1 MGHRKKSHHDEKQKQ
16 LEQVST
22 NQENLINKPRKLVT
36 MIMPVWAKKGNLWYE
51 EVPIWKLLLLILSI
65 FLAVILLFTYQSL
78 EGYNLFFV
86 TLIIAAL
93 GLVTCTMILL
103 RKRLKDMKYKISAMI
118 LGIVCF
124 LATVI
129 YMLDIPYLSNPVTI
143 QLSCASVKKSPSTI
157 TRTRI
162 GTAYMLIGYTNE
174 GAKITFSLTK
184 KQIDG
189 ISSNLLVDYLP
200 NSNIIVNIKK
210 Y

>member
-36 MIMPVWAKKGNLWYE
+36 MIMSVWAKKGNLWYK
-51 EVPIWKLLLLILSI
+51 EVPIWKLLLFILSI

-93 GLVTCTMILL
+93 GLVTCIMILL

-143 QLSCASVKKSPSTI
+143 QLSCASVQKSPSTI
-157 TRTRI
+157 TSI

-184 KQIDG
+184 KQSDG